1 MANPLP
7 FSYCWLSAC
16 PGVHTNE
23 FYYRIVT
30 YCMGIA
36 IATIANSIGGR
47 NKGAKRA
54 MAPLKFKASP

>member
-1 MANPLP
+1 
-7 FSYCWLSAC
+7 
-16 PGVHTNE
+16 
-23 FYYRIVT
+23 
-30 YCMGIA
+30 MGIA